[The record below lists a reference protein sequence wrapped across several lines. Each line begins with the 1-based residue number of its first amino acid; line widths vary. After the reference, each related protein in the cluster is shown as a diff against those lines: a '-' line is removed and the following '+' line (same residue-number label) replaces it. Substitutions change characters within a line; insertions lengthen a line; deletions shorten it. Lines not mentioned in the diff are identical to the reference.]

1 MSRAL
6 TASCAC
12 PGSEA
17 LVLGTAACTGGQV
30 GSRAAGLRWW
40 RWWCTT
46 AGPHDG

>member
-1 MSRAL
+1 MPRAL
-6 TASCAC
+6 TASCAR

-17 LVLGTAACTGGQV
+17 LVLGAAARSAAQV

-40 RWWCTT
+40 RWWSTA